1 MHFKIIILIK
11 FQQIISMAVG
21 STNVLG
27 EGPGGPFSA
36 SLNLKLTILGSIFF
50 NLKHILHTFPLRF

>member
-1 MHFKIIILIK
+1 
-11 FQQIISMAVG
+11 MAVG

-36 SLNLKLTILGSIFF
+36 SLNLKLTIWGSIFF
-50 NLKHILHTFPLRF
+50 YLKHILHTFPLRFLNNVGKTGV